1 MYQQNEPLNDEE
13 KENIWRVIKDA
24 DERLNLSWLMIPNLQ
39 VIGLFDSQYTFL
51 KKYLRE
57 FYINVMCREK
67 REDDGLDMI
76 MKPYDI
82 IIDWRSLNMIGG
94 LRTVIEGAHM

>member
-24 DERLNLSWLMIPNLQ
+24 DERLNLSWLRIPNLQ